1 MDSIK
6 LIIWDLDDTFWSG
19 TLSEEGIS
27 PIQFNIDLVKEL
39 TNRGVMNSISS
50 KNDFHNAKAKLEEL
64 GVWDLFI
71 FPQINWN
78 PKGNNI
84 QFIIESAQLRAVN
97 VLFLDNEH
105 LNLEEAKYYN
115 KEIQAEGP
123 KFIPDILKHKAFKGK
138 DDKEHTRLKQYKILE
153 EKQKEKQNYSDNTAF
168 LEDSNIE
175 LALIDELAP
184 VKDRILELI
193 NRTNQINYTKKRIET
208 QELETLLSD
217 PDMECKVL
225 RVKDRFGEYGFAG
238 FYAYHKK
245 NHHLEHFVFSC
256 RLMNL
261 GIEQYMYAQLNYPN
275 LKQVGD
281 VATQLNTNTCPHWI
295 KQVNDWNNTSQSNKK
310 ESTRIFLKGACDLKQ
325 MLHYMAYNQLEIKTE
340 FNELNDN
347 NHPVPKASTEVLL
360 QSGSMKKLRKAE
372 LAKELPFLDTD
383 AFETELFGEDYDILV
398 YSLLIDYTLDL
409 YQSKSTG
416 EIVPYESYGD
426 FNRENENDFVARCA
440 RNKFKGMN
448 QEVYQRLKTEYEYIG
463 QITEQKLMDNLGK
476 IRKRVSKPIIFI
488 NGAEVDSPSDNL
500 SEFGV
505 ARHRHEKMNRALEA
519 FCSNHANTYIL
530 DVRKFVREKDINHS
544 IRHYERHV
552 YEYMATELAGIVG
565 HINKKSLQKNIIR
578 YNYERMKKVI
588 YHTLKPVAKLVLS
601 KMGLITD

>member
-39 TNRGVMNSISS
+39 TNRGIMNSISS
-50 KNDFHNAKAKLEEL
+50 KNDFENAKAKLEEL

-84 QFIIESAQLRAVN
+84 QFIIESAQLRPIN
-97 VLFLDNEH
+97 VLFLDNEP
-105 LNLEEAKYYN
+105 LNLEEVKFYN
-115 KEIQAEGP
+115 KSIHAEGP
-123 KFIPDILKHKAFKGK
+123 DFITDILDHKAFKGK
-138 DDKEHTRLKQYKILE
+138 NDMVHSRLKQYRILE

-175 LALIDELAP
+175 LALIEDIQAI
-184 VKDRILELI
+184 KDRILELI
-193 NRTNQINYTKKRIET
+193 NRTNQINYTKERIEAH
-208 QELETLLSD
+208 ELDELLAD
-217 PDMECKVL
+217 PDMECRAI
-225 RVKDRFGEYGFAG
+225 RVKDRFGEYGVAG
-238 FYAYHKK
+238 FYAYHKQ
-245 NHHLEHFVFSC
+245 NHLLKHYLFSC

-261 GIEQYMYAQLNYPN
+261 GIEQFIYAHLNYPD

-281 VATQLNTNTCPHWI
+281 VATPLNHNTCPHWI
-295 KQVNDWNNTSQSNKK
+295 KQINDWNDKLESNKK
-310 ESTRIFLKGACDLKQ
+310 ENTTIFLKGACDLKQ

-360 QSGSMKKLRKAE
+360 QSKQMKISRKAD
-372 LAKELPFLDTD
+372 LAKELPFLDADT
-383 AFETELFGEDYDILV
+383 FETELFGEDYDILV

-409 YQSKSTG
+409 YRSKSTG

-448 QEVYQRLKTEYEYIG
+448 QEVYHRLKTEYEYIG
-463 QITEQKLMDNLGK
+463 QITEEKLMDNLGK
-476 IRKRVSKPIIFI
+476 IRKQVSKPIIFI
-488 NGAEVDSPSDNL
+488 NGAEVDSPANNL

-505 ARHRHEKMNRALEA
+505 ARHRHEKMNLALEA
-519 FCSNHANTYIL
+519 FCQKHPNTYIL
-530 DVRKFVREKDINHS
+530 DVRKFVGEKDINHS

-552 YEYMATELAGIVG
+552 YEYMATELASIVG

-578 YNYERMKKVI
+578 YNYERIKKVI
-588 YHTLKPVAKLVLS
+588 YHSLKPVAKLVLS
-601 KMGLITD
+601 KMGLIAD